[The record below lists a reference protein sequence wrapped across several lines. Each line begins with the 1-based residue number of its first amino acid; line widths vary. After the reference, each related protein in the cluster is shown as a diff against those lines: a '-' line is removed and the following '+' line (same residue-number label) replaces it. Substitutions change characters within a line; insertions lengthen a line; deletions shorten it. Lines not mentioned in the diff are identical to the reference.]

1 MDNIFGISVMSILYV
16 LLVVLAICLLSVGYI
31 AWRNRVIFKMAVRN
45 IPRRKTQ
52 SILIMVGLMLAT
64 LIIAAALTTG
74 DTLDHTI
81 TDMSYEA
88 LGEVDEVIS
97 FTG

>member
-16 LLVVLAICLLSVGYI
+16 LLVILGICLLSVGYI

-52 SILIMVGLMLAT
+52 GLQRQRGLTLRLPKVRVLSI
-64 LIIAAALTTG
+64 
-74 DTLDHTI
+74 
-81 TDMSYEA
+81 SPSKKY
-88 LGEVDEVIS
+88 
-97 FTG
+97 